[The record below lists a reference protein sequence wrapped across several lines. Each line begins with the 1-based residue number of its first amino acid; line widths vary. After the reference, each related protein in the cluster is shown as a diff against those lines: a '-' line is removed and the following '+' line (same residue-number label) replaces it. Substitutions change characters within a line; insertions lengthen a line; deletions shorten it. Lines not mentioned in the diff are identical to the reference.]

1 MSEHVTYRLTP
12 RARVSAGRGAEVQET
27 RPVHHVLPGATVR
40 GALGYAFWQSPTDA
54 FEPTSSPP
62 ARQDAFDRL
71 FGQLV
76 VREAVPEGAWLRALS
91 QVTHKYRSRD
101 GVQLEGRLDLAA
113 GPLGACPVCGAAFAS
128 PRGWRSAD
136 GTGEPLDR
144 CADCGSVFEPERGG
158 WGGAEA
164 LVTASTRTALTNGR
178 ARTGQLFTRPAVT
191 RMARFTGA
199 LELRDPDAVPA
210 EARAWL
216 TGSRRLSVG
225 GQKSTLGRVEWSAE
239 PAEPPAPPTGDT
251 VVLQLHS
258 PAILLDDRGLP
269 SLDLVSALRAVPG
282 AGEIACRPW
291 VRPTQVTGWHGI
303 AGVPKPVEWALE
315 AGSTAVLRG
324 WDADALTRLTDGLG
338 VRRLEGYGHVVL
350 IDPAALPRFTA
361 PTATSPHGDDR
372 VTALL
377 ARVPSTLRG
386 QVRNG
391 LLKAARNLATRQENG
406 ASAEE
411 FAAAVTDA
419 LSRPWVSDLTA
430 DVRDGVREL
439 LGEPDLRR
447 VITLLNAEKDRS

>member
-1 MSEHVTYRLTP
+1 MAQHVV
-12 RARVSAGRGAEVQET
+12 AASVQVSSGEGEESLLKAG
-27 RPVHHVLPGATVR
+27 
-40 GALGYAFWQSPTDA
+40 DA
-54 FEPTSSPP
+54 FSHRHHR
-62 ARQDAFDRL
+62 A
-71 FGQLV
+71 
-76 VREAVPEGAWLRALS
+76 AVP
-91 QVTHKYRSRD
+91 V
-101 GVQLEGRLDLAA
+101 
-113 GPLGACPVCGAAFAS
+113 
-128 PRGWRSAD
+128 
-136 GTGEPLDR
+136 
-144 CADCGSVFEPERGG
+144 
-158 WGGAEA
+158 
-164 LVTASTRTALTNGR
+164 
-178 ARTGQLFTRPAVT
+178 
-191 RMARFTGA
+191 
-199 LELRDPDAVPA
+199 
-210 EARAWL
+210 
-216 TGSRRLSVG
+216 
-225 GQKSTLGRVEWSAE
+225 
-239 PAEPPAPPTGDT
+239 
-251 VVLQLHS
+251 
-258 PAILLDDRGLP
+258 LDDRGLP

-361 PTATSPHGDDR
+361 PTTTVSHRDDR

-377 ARVPSTLRG
+377 ARVPPTLRG